1 MQRRLRKAVDPVYCA
16 FVGSVE
22 QRCSAVSSPEPN
34 AVLDPIVVPAGP
46 QPTPNGPSIKLSPR
60 QRALIDY
67 IEHNPKFAA
76 FNTAS
81 ELAQRVGVHPATVV
95 RLAQLLGYEGYP
107 EFQEA
112 IRHRYLASLDAVA
125 LMNTHAA
132 EWHGDVAFASIDQDI
147 RNLAAT
153 RSSLDR
159 ETLRTVAQAILD
171 ANSVLIV
178 GVASHAGLA
187 LIFAHSCRFMGL
199 PVEAE
204 VRGGVALGTRLAR
217 LRRGDVV
224 IATASWWVTEEPRSA
239 LAVAR
244 EQGATTV
251 AIVDNPSS
259 VLAPAADHLVIA
271 RTEGVSFFQS
281 MAGPLAALNA
291 LVAEIALL
299 GGNELR
305 QRMETSSRIY
315 QRLGISRQGGG
326 SALVTPIIGV
336 ADPAGPEVLKAA
348 PGPLASG

>member
-1 MQRRLRKAVDPVYCA
+1 M
-16 FVGSVE
+16 
-22 QRCSAVSSPEPN
+22 
-34 AVLDPIVVPAGP
+34 LDPIVVPAGSP
-46 QPTPNGPSIKLSPR
+46 ANANGPAIKLSPR

-81 ELAQRVGVHPATVV
+81 ELAVRVGVHAATVV
-95 RLAQLLGYEGYP
+95 RLAQLLGYRGYP
-107 EFQEA
+107 EFQET

-125 LMNTHAA
+125 LMNAHAA
-132 EWHGDVAFASIDQDI
+132 EWRGDVGLASIEQDI

-159 ETLRTVAQAILD
+159 NTLRLIAEAIL
-171 ANSVLIV
+171 AAPAVVIV

-187 LIFAHSCRFMGL
+187 MIFSHLCRFMGL

-204 VRGGVALGTRLAR
+204 IRGGVALGTRLAR
-217 LRRGDVV
+217 LRPGDVM
-224 IATASWWVTEEPRSA
+224 IATASWWVTEEPRTA

-244 EQGATTV
+244 EQGAMTV

-259 VLAPAADHLVIA
+259 VLAPLADHLIIA

-291 LVAEIALL
+291 LTAEIALL
-299 GGNELR
+299 GGSDLR
-305 QRMETSSRIY
+305 QRMEASSRIY
-315 QRLGISRQGGG
+315 QRLGISWQGGG
-326 SALVTPIIGV
+326 NTLVAPLPGTSGPSAV
-336 ADPAGPEVLKAA
+336 DAA
-348 PGPLASG
+348 PTTAGPLAAG

>member
-1 MQRRLRKAVDPVYCA
+1 
-16 FVGSVE
+16 
-22 QRCSAVSSPEPN
+22 
-34 AVLDPIVVPAGP
+34 VLDPIVIPAGSP
-46 QPTPNGPSIKLSPR
+46 SAPNGPAIKLSPR

-95 RLAQLLGYEGYP
+95 RLAQLLGYRGYP

-125 LMNTHAA
+125 LMNTHAT

-159 ETLRTVAQAILD
+159 EMLRTVAQAIL
-171 ANSVLIV
+171 AAPSVVIV

-187 LIFAHSCRFMGL
+187 LIFAHLCKFMGL

-204 VRGGVALGTRLAR
+204 IRGGVALGTRLAR
-217 LRRGDVV
+217 LRPGDVM
-224 IATASWWVTEEPRSA
+224 IATASWWVTEEPRTA
-239 LAVAR
+239 LTVAR
-244 EQGATTV
+244 EQGAMTV
-251 AIVDNPSS
+251 AIVDNPTS
-259 VLAPAADHLVIA
+259 VLAPVADHLIIA

-291 LVAEIALL
+291 LIAEIALL
-299 GGNELR
+299 GGDELR

-315 QRLGISRQGGG
+315 QRLGISWQGGG
-326 SALVTPIIGV
+326 NPLVPPGNGA
-336 ADPAGPEVLKAA
+336 ADQPAERADA
-348 PGPLASG
+348 PHSPLAAG